1 MNVLVI
7 DEMSEETRAG
17 LNGLGLVLTYEPD
30 LQSHALASVIG
41 DTQVLITGKTR
52 VTRSAI
58 EAGVRLQAILR
69 AGVGVDVIDTL
80 AASERGI
87 IVSDCGNADIN
98 ARAELAIGL
107 VLALDRGLQRGAN
120 GLGGALG
127 LRGRT
132 FAIHGWDPVAPVL
145 AKIAQG
151 FGMRV
156 LVSAKALTPT
166 LAAEAGVHWAD
177 TADALYKRADIVSL
191 HPEDPAEVLATAGR
205 IALLHDAATI
215 VDVAGRGHIDLA
227 AAAERLT
234 NKTLRLGLDAY
245 DANDY
250 GDDVPFAADLGPQLA
265 VTFRQAGKTRQVD
278 EVVAHQVVS
287 ALESFL
293 TQRTM
298 PGTQNL
304 GPTRGAAALL
314 IRHLPGP
321 EVLAAVFETL
331 KDAEYSVNNVESR
344 SFSGGHAALL
354 RVALPRVPGA
364 DLVSDLESLS
374 GVLGVV
380 VES

>member
-41 DTQVLITGKTR
+41 DTQVLVTGKTR

-58 EAGVRLQAILR
+58 EAGSRLQAILR
-69 AGVGVDVIDTL
+69 AGVGVDVIDTQ

-107 VLALDRGLQRGAN
+107 VLALDRGLQRGP
-120 GLGGALG
+120 GGASG

-132 FAIHGWDPVAPVL
+132 FGIHGWDPVAPVL

-156 LVSAKALTPT
+156 LVAAKALTPT

-191 HPEDPAEVLATAGR
+191 HPEDPAELLATATR
-205 IALLHDAATI
+205 IALLHDAATL

-227 AAAERLT
+227 AAAERLN

-293 TQRTM
+293 TERTM

-331 KDAEYSVNNVESR
+331 KDADFAVNNVESR